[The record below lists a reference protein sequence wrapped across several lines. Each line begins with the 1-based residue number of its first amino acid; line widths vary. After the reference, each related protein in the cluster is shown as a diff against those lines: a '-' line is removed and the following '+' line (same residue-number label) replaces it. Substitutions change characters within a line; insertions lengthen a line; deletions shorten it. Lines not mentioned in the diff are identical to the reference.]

1 MPGPRHLIDRAPSLR
16 PSEQNRLLSMPE
28 HLDSTQGRLEG
39 TSGALSPRADRRPT
53 VSVVIPAFDEE
64 AIIARCLEALAGQ
77 SDPADEIIVVDN
89 GSRDATLAVV
99 ARFGRVRVVHEPR
112 RGVGNARSSGFD
124 AARGDIIAR
133 IDADSLVRADWVESI
148 RTIFATE
155 DVDGIGGGAAIAELS
170 PGDRFWFSCWY
181 RGFRAWH
188 QRSIGVRPMLYG
200 FNSAFR
206 RDAWLTARPLVGA
219 DDEGISEDV
228 DVTIALL
235 RTGHSLRYAPT
246 AMVKARL
253 FRSIDRDKLSRYY
266 RTDTLTLVRHGYGNP
281 ARRRKGAATQAAA
294 APASATSATDPSP
307 R

>member
-1 MPGPRHLIDRAPSLR
+1 MPHHDSAQGHHDSA
-16 PSEQNRLLSMPE
+16 QG
-28 HLDSTQGRLEG
+28 HLDSAP
-39 TSGALSPRADRRPT
+39 GALRPRADRRPT
-53 VSVVIPAFDEE
+53 VSVVIPAFNEE
-64 AIIARCLEALAGQ
+64 VIIARCLEALGNQ

-89 GSRDATLAVV
+89 GSRDATLAIV
-99 ARFGRVRVVHEPR
+99 ARFARVRVVHEPR
-112 RGVGNARSSGFD
+112 RGVGHARSSGFD
-124 AARGDIIAR
+124 AARGDVIAR

-155 DVDGIGGGAAIAELS
+155 DIDGIGGGAAVAELS
-170 PGDRFWFSCWY
+170 PHGRFWFSCWY

-266 RTDTLTLVRHGYGNP
+266 RTDTLTLARHGYGNP
-281 ARRRKGAATQAAA
+281 ARRRTCSAPVA
-294 APASATSATDPSP
+294 APPASVTSPADPSP